1 MPLLRG
7 LSGRVCWSRTDRE
20 EAEVTIRPGPARI
33 GGGGSAG
40 RRGCPRTVLSPEP
53 GVLTSPRIAPW
64 AREVDELGRDLGV
77 DVAVG
82 LGAAEAAAR
91 LARYGPN
98 EVELERDLP
107 LWRSVLNQLR
117 ETMILILLAAAVLT
131 IAIGDITDTIV
142 ILLVVV
148 VNTTV
153 GVTQERKAIRAVAAL
168 RQLSAPSALVL
179 RDGVGARV
187 PTRDLVPG
195 DVLLL
200 ATGDVVG
207 ADARLVAAR
216 ELQVDEALLTGES
229 LPSDRVLG
237 VLAADVPL
245 ADRTN
250 MVHAGTLV
258 DHGTGQAIVVATG
271 AASAVGQVANLL
283 ASRRS
288 PVTPLQRRLAR
299 LGRWLSAIAVAACL
313 LVVVLGLL
321 RGQPW
326 ELVAVTGIS
335 LAVAAVPESLPAV
348 VAFALAAGG
357 RRMAARGAIVRSLPA
372 VETLGS
378 VTMLVSDKTGT
389 LTWGAMECVAIWTP
403 ASGEDGD
410 RRPVLEAVTLCN
422 DETWDPETH
431 APGGTRRATGT
442 EGALLRAAAD
452 AGIDVPALRAGVPR
466 IGGVPFAAERRC
478 MQTRHR
484 HRSGELVL
492 LKGAPEVV
500 IRQVCDP
507 GTATAAAEAIARR
520 WAEAGRRVL
529 AVATGPHER
538 QLRLLG
544 LVALADPLRPE
555 ARDAVLAC
563 RAAGITPVL
572 VTGDHAGTAQA
583 VAHATGIL
591 PGDGMVQPVH
601 ARIDPAGKLDLVV
614 GWQRT
619 GHVVAMTGDGVND
632 APALRVAEIG
642 VAMGRRGTDVAK
654 DAADLVLTDDS
665 LATVVAAV
673 TEGRRVFDNIRRFVR
688 FGLAGGTA
696 EIVVMLTGP
705 LLGLALPLLPA
716 QILWINLLTHGLPGV
731 GFGAEAAEPDVLRR
745 PPRPPGEGVLTRR
758 LTVAVLLI
766 GIATAAACLGLA
778 WWART
783 EGRPWQ
789 TMLFVALCLSQL
801 GIALVTRS
809 DRLPVWRIRASTNW
823 LLVLAVTLSAL
834 LLLGGVYL
842 PGLSAL
848 LGTQALSS
856 TELTIAVAAAML
868 PAIAIEIVKAAHCT
882 HNAQTG
888 RSR

>member
-1 MPLLRG
+1 M
-7 LSGRVCWSRTDRE
+7 
-20 EAEVTIRPGPARI
+20 
-33 GGGGSAG
+33 
-40 RRGCPRTVLSPEP
+40 
-53 GVLTSPRIAPW
+53 TSPASGALTVPRVAPW

-77 DVAVG
+77 DVEVG
-82 LGAAEAAAR
+82 LGAAVAVAR
-91 LARYGPN
+91 LARHGPN
-98 EVELERDLP
+98 EVELGRDLP
-107 LWRSVLNQLR
+107 LWRSVLDQLR
-117 ETMILILLAAAVLT
+117 ETMILVLLAAAVLT

-148 VNTTV
+148 VNAAV
-153 GVTQERKAIRAVAAL
+153 GVTQERRAIHAVAAL
-168 RQLSAPSALVL
+168 RQLSAPSARVL

-200 ATGDVVG
+200 VTGDVVG

-229 LPSDRVLG
+229 LPSDRVPG

-258 DHGTGQAIVVATG
+258 AHGTGQAVVVATG
-271 AASAVGQVANLL
+271 AASAVGRVANLL
-283 ASRRS
+283 ATRRS

-299 LGRWLSAIAVAACL
+299 LGRWLSAIVVAACVP
-313 LVVVLGLL
+313 VVVLGLL

-335 LAVAAVPESLPAV
+335 LAVAAIPESLPAV

-378 VTMLVSDKTGT
+378 VTVLASDKTGT
-389 LTWGAMECVAIWTP
+389 LTRGAMECVAVWTP
-403 ASGEDGD
+403 AGGEEGD
-410 RRPVLEAVTLCN
+410 PRPVLEAVALCN
-422 DETWDPETH
+422 DEAWDPETH
-431 APGGTRRATGT
+431 SPGGARRATSTGT

-452 AGIDVPALRAGVPR
+452 AGIDVPALRAVFAR
-466 IGGVPFAAERRC
+466 TGGVPFDAQRRC

-484 HRSGELVL
+484 GRDGELVL
-492 LKGAPEVV
+492 VKGAPEVV
-500 IRQVCDP
+500 QRQVCDT
-507 GTATAAAEAIARR
+507 GTAATAAEATARR

-529 AVATGPHER
+529 AVATGPHEQ

-583 VAHATGIL
+583 VARATGIL
-591 PGDGMVQPVH
+591 PGGGTVQPVH
-601 ARIDPAGKLDLVV
+601 ARIDPAGKLDLVA
-614 GWQRT
+614 GWQRA

-632 APALRVAEIG
+632 APALRAADIG

-654 DAADLVLTDDS
+654 NAADLVLTDDS

-673 TEGRRVFDNIRRFVR
+673 AEGRRVFDNIRRFVR
-688 FGLAGGTA
+688 FGLSGGTA
-696 EIVVMLTGP
+696 EIVVMLIGP
-705 LLGLALPLLPA
+705 LLGLPLPLLPA

-731 GFGAEAAEPDVLRR
+731 AFGAEAAEPDVLHR
-745 PPRPPGEGVLTRR
+745 PPRPPQEGVLTRR
-758 LTVAVLLI
+758 TTVAVLLI
-766 GIATAAACLGLA
+766 GTATAVACLGLA
-778 WWART
+778 WWARA

-789 TMLFVALCLSQL
+789 TMLFVALCLAQL

-809 DRLPVWRIRASTNW
+809 DRLPVWRVRASANP
-823 LLVLAVTLSAL
+823 LLLLAVALSAL

-842 PGLSAL
+842 PGLSTL
-848 LGTQALSS
+848 LGTQVLSG
-856 TELTIAVAAAML
+856 TELAIAVAAATL
-868 PAIAIEIVKAAHCT
+868 PAIAIEIVKAVHRARS
-882 HNAQTG
+882 AESG
-888 RSR
+888 RPDDPDAAPSHGHGALGPGQA

>member
-1 MPLLRG
+1 MRPM
-7 LSGRVCWSRTDRE
+7 SG
-20 EAEVTIRPGPARI
+20 A
-33 GGGGSAG
+33 
-40 RRGCPRTVLSPEP
+40 
-53 GVLTSPRIAPW
+53 LTAAQSVPW
-64 AREVDELGRDLGV
+64 AREADELGRGLGV
-77 DVAVG
+77 DVEVG

-91 LARYGPN
+91 LTHHGPN
-98 EVELERDLP
+98 EVQLERDLP
-107 LWRSVLNQLR
+107 LWRSVLDQLR
-117 ETMILILLAAAVLT
+117 ETMILVLLAAAILT

-153 GVTQERKAIRAVAAL
+153 GVAQERRAIHAVAAL
-168 RQLSAPSALVL
+168 RQLSAPSARVL
-179 RDGVGARV
+179 RNGVGTRV

-207 ADARLVAAR
+207 ADARLVTAR

-229 LPSDRVLG
+229 LPSDRVPG
-237 VLAADVPL
+237 VLATDVPL

-258 DHGTGQAIVVATG
+258 AHGTGQAMVVATG
-271 AASAVGQVANLL
+271 AASAVGQVASLL
-283 ASRRS
+283 ATRRS
-288 PVTPLQRRLAR
+288 PATPLQRRLAH

-378 VTMLVSDKTGT
+378 VTVLASDKTGT
-389 LTWGAMECVAIWTP
+389 LTRGAMECVAVWTP
-403 ASGEDGD
+403 AGGEEGD
-410 RRPVLEAVTLCN
+410 PQPVLEAVALCN
-422 DETWDPETH
+422 DEAWDPETH
-431 APGGTRRATGT
+431 SAGGAHRATGTGT

-452 AGIDVPALRAGVPR
+452 AGIDVPALRAAFPR
-466 IGGVPFAAERRC
+466 TGGVPFDAQRRC

-484 HRSGELVL
+484 GRDGELVL
-492 LKGAPEVV
+492 VKGAPEVV
-500 IRQVCDP
+500 QGQVCDN
-507 GTATAAAEAIARR
+507 GAAAATAQATARR

-529 AVATGPHER
+529 AVATGPHE
-538 QLRLLG
+538 QQMRLLG

-583 VAHATGIL
+583 VARATGIL
-591 PGDGMVQPVH
+591 PGDGAVQPVH
-601 ARIDPAGKLDLVV
+601 ARIDPAGKLDLVA
-614 GWQRT
+614 GWQRA

-632 APALRVAEIG
+632 APALRAADIG

-654 DAADLVLTDDS
+654 NAADLVLTDDS

-673 TEGRRVFDNIRRFVR
+673 AEGRRVFDNIRRFVR
-688 FGLAGGTA
+688 FGLSGGTA
-696 EIVVMLTGP
+696 EIVVMLIGP
-705 LLGLALPLLPA
+705 LLGLPLPLLPA

-731 GFGAEAAEPDVLRR
+731 GFGAEAAEPDVLHR
-745 PPRPPGEGVLTRR
+745 PPRPPHEGVLTRR
-758 LTVAVLLI
+758 T
-766 GIATAAACLGLA
+766 
-778 WWART
+778 
-783 EGRPWQ
+783 
-789 TMLFVALCLSQL
+789 
-801 GIALVTRS
+801 
-809 DRLPVWRIRASTNW
+809 
-823 LLVLAVTLSAL
+823 
-834 LLLGGVYL
+834 
-842 PGLSAL
+842 
-848 LGTQALSS
+848 
-856 TELTIAVAAAML
+856 TI
-868 PAIAIEIVKAAHCT
+868 
-882 HNAQTG
+882 
-888 RSR
+888 